1 MKLTG
6 LHNSN
11 AHILAALIPW
21 LSRVYLLKSTSL
33 LKIEIFEKPL
43 VRTDHIAN
51 GGHTVDEEL
60 RLMVLLGG
68 AGLWLGIG

>member
-11 AHILAALIPW
+11 AYVLAAFIPW

-33 LKIEIFEKPL
+33 LKIEIFAKPL
-43 VRTDHIAN
+43 IRTDHIAK

-60 RLMVLLGG
+60 RLLVLLGG